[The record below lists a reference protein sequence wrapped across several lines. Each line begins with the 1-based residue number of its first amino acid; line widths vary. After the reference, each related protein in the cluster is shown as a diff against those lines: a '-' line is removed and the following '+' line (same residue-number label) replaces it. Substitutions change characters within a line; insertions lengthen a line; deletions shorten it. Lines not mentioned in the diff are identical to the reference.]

1 MEYWVTDNMAH
12 PFRVTKTTILSQVNI
27 IPKDMLLSDFY
38 GIYYYRFWV
47 AIYCLKHRFYIL
59 WQFNGIDFCM
69 QAG

>member
-47 AIYCLKHRFYIL
+47 AIYCLKHRF
-59 WQFNGIDFCM
+59 
-69 QAG
+69 